1 MKLGAIS
8 WSPVIYMVMTM
19 SNETRLEVNHATKS
33 FQLRGRFL
41 GKTKELVAVDD
52 VSFSMPKEPIILTF
66 AGETGSGKTTISKLI
81 LGFTKP
87 TSGEIIYNG
96 KNIWKMSR
104 KEWKNYRRDVQ
115 AVLQDPYA
123 AFNPFYKVDHIL
135 KISIKKFKLADSE
148 RDIGKIADE
157 ALDAVGLRSE
167 EIAGK
172 YVHQLSGGQRQRV
185 MVARAFILKPKIV
198 VADEPV
204 SMIDASIRASLLN
217 IILNLKKEFGVSFL
231 YITHDLS
238 TAYSLSDR
246 IAILY
251 RGTIVEEGSI
261 DAVIERPAHPY
272 TRSLID
278 SIPTPDPT
286 DRWTNR
292 IDIAMDNAGEG
303 DKHKGC
309 VFYDRCPN
317 ALEACLQK
325 RPGMIDI
332 EKDHRVKCSGSL
344 S

>member
-1 MKLGAIS
+1 MAL
-8 WSPVIYMVMTM
+8 
-19 SNETRLEVNHATKS
+19 SNESRLEVNHVTKI
-33 FQLRGRFL
+33 FQLRGGVFK
-41 GKTKELVAVDD
+41 KTKELVAVDD
-52 VSFSMPKEPIILTF
+52 VSFSMPREPIILTF

-81 LGFTKP
+81 LGFSKP

-96 KNIWKMSR
+96 KNIWKMSKEEWMRYR
-104 KEWKNYRRDVQ
+104 KDVQ
-115 AVLQDPYA
+115 AVFQDPYA
-123 AFNPFYKVDHIL
+123 AFNPFYRVDHIL
-135 KISIKKFKLADSE
+135 KLSIRKFKLVNSKSE
-148 RDIGKIADE
+148 VEKIADE

-185 MVARAFILKPKIV
+185 MVARAFLLKPKII

-204 SMIDASIRASLLN
+204 SMIDASMRASLLN

-251 RGTIVEEGSI
+251 RGTIVEEGHI

-272 TRSLID
+272 TISLID
-278 SIPTPDPT
+278 SIPTPNPT
-286 DRWTNR
+286 DRWTQR
-292 IDIAMDNAGEG
+292 INIAMDNGGEG

-309 VFYDRCPN
+309 IFYDRCPN
-317 ALEACLQK
+317 ALETCLQK

-332 EKDHRVKCSGSL
+332 EKDHRVKCFR
-344 S
+344 